1 MHIHRD
7 IYFSRNGPT
16 IHSTWFTQILDRC
29 DLSLTSQHNYSNTGV
44 LERFTNSNYLS
55 EYCFIVFLTWD
66 FIFLWHALP
75 IDYIWTLKFF
85 ISHSSG
91 WLCLYFWLDYFIFFF
106 FKKVNL
112 IVKWVKEKNG
122 SNLCFKNRKD
132 YPGSKKSAFLR
143 AIWVWVVVE
152 RWFN

>member
-16 IHSTWFTQILDRC
+16 IYSTWFTQILDRC
-29 DLSLTSQHNYSNTGV
+29 DLSLASQHNYFNNSV
-44 LERFTNSNYLS
+44 FKRFIHSIYLS
-55 EYCFIVFLTWD
+55 QYYFIMNLTWD
-66 FIFLWHALP
+66 LTFLCHALP
-75 IDYIWTLKFF
+75 IDYIWTLEFF

-91 WLCLYFWLDYFIFFF
+91 WLCLYLWLDYFIFFF
-106 FKKVNL
+106 FKKVNF

-132 YPGSKKSAFLR
+132 YSGSKKSALLR
-143 AIWVWVVVE
+143 AIWVWVVLE
-152 RWFN
+152 RRFH